1 MSAAKKQYP
10 KKYSIVE
17 VVYVDGTT
25 VSFMV
30 NAGPSLSAYLA
41 TGLKETGSLILR
53 NEVDALVIPREQ
65 LRSFHMR
72 EVTKE

>member
-1 MSAAKKQYP
+1 MAATNKQYP
-10 KKYSIVE
+10 KEYSIVE

-25 VSFMV
+25 VNFMV
-30 NAGPSLSAYLA
+30 AAGPTLSDWLA
-41 TGLKETGSLILR
+41 ARLKETGSLVLR

-72 EVTKE
+72 KVTDN

>member
-1 MSAAKKQYP
+1 MSAANKQYP
-10 KKYSIVE
+10 KEYSIVE

-25 VSFMV
+25 ASFMV

-41 TGLKETGSLILR
+41 TGLKDTGSLILR

-72 EVTKE
+72 KVTKE